1 MNETVAFRN
10 FANAPIKNNLA
21 CVEFRSTSPKSELTT
36 DQEVMDKHYELSLAE
51 DMKSFHEIRDIFL
64 NVILSVWSGLE

>member
-1 MNETVAFRN
+1 M
-10 FANAPIKNNLA
+10 
-21 CVEFRSTSPKSELTT
+21 CTSPKSELTS
-36 DQEVMDKHYELSLAE
+36 DREVMDKYYELSLTE